1 MLTGSLGLLPSASL
15 GAKNKDGEM
24 RAMYEPIHGSAPD
37 IAGQGIAN
45 PIASILSAAML
56 LDHFELHK
64 EAEMI
69 RTAVEKSLKLNI
81 TTPDLN
87 TKFDNISTSNVGDF
101 IEDFINNPDDS
112 NLNFKNMHL
121 GQSTII

>member
-1 MLTGSLGLLPSASL
+1 
-15 GAKNKDGEM
+15 
-24 RAMYEPIHGSAPD
+24 
-37 IAGQGIAN
+37 
-45 PIASILSAAML
+45 ML

-87 TKFDNISTSNVGDF
+87 TKFDNISTSKVGDF
-101 IEDFINNPDDS
+101 IEDYINNPDDS
-112 NLNFKNMHL
+112 NMNFRNMHL

>member
-1 MLTGSLGLLPSASL
+1 MF
-15 GAKNKDGEM
+15 
-24 RAMYEPIHGSAPD
+24 EPIHGSYPQAE
-37 IAGQGIAN
+37 GKGIAN

-56 LDHFELHK
+56 LDHFELFK
-64 EAEMI
+64 EAELI

-87 TKFDNISTSNVGDF
+87 TKFDNITTSKVGDF
-101 IEDFINNPDDS
+101 IEDYINNPNDS
-112 NLNFKNMHL
+112 NLNFTNMHL